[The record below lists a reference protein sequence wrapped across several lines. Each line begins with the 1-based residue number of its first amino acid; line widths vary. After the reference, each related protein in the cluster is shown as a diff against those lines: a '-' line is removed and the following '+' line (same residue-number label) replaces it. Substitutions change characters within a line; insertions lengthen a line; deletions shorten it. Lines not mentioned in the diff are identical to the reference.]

1 MVNNVQVKGQIVF
14 KEFKVYTDNR
24 KKYLEQVLKTIPL
37 TTQMQDL
44 QSVHVG
50 ATDQTQGT
58 RCATTVQHH
67 DSSHSTARHDGIDS
81 FFGQQF
87 HVTDLQIHQG
97 STGQFTWFY
106 FAAFAVLATLFFLF
120 SFEGLEGVVHFGR
133 VVMFGGQEIQFFF
146 STPQFKGMVIDAC
159 GTCNT

>member
-1 MVNNVQVKGQIVF
+1 MIGKSILENVL
-14 KEFKVYTDNR
+14 N
-24 KKYLEQVLKTIPL
+24 TIPL

-44 QSVHVG
+44 QGVHVR

-58 RCATTVQHH
+58 RCATTVQQH
-67 DSSHSTARHDGIDS
+67 DSTHSTARHDGIDS

-97 STGQFTWFY
+97 STGQFAWFH
-106 FAAFAVLATLFFLF
+106 FAAFSVLAIFFFLF
-120 SFEGLEGVVHFGR
+120 SFEGLEGVAHFGR
-133 VVMFGGQEIQFFF
+133 VVMFGGQEIHFFF
-146 STPQFKGMVIDAC
+146 STPQFKRMVIDAC